1 MSHWIAAR
9 LEKALVLTGPFLFFK
24 TRIIFFFPAVLFLTI
39 TFSEIFLPPP
49 SVMAIESSKSQID
62 FLSEY
67 IALHSRTPMNS
78 IIRARISR
86 SLLGESGE
94 QNVPI
99 YLAVAVVQQES
110 GFDPDALNATSQ
122 DYGLFQVHFPFWRR
136 YFARKKEGKLLPL
149 HPEELF
155 QIPVNVHVGMMI
167 LKHDLDLEKNDLAK
181 GIGLYSGRKGEAR
194 SVYLDRIYKNEI
206 AFLVFMSLKERSRRS
221 VKSAGPVQPPLE
233 IP

>member
-1 MSHWIAAR
+1 MSHLIPTR
-9 LEKALVLTGPFLFFK
+9 LEKALTLTGPFLFFRL
-24 TRIIFFFPAVLFLTI
+24 RIILFLALLFFSSI
-39 TFSEIFLPPP
+39 FSEYIFPPA
-49 SVMAIESSKSQID
+49 SVMAQESSKSQIN
-62 FLSEY
+62 FLADY
-67 IALHSRTPMNS
+67 IALHSRTPMSSS
-78 IIRARISR
+78 IRSRISW
-86 SLLGESGE
+86 SLLGESRR

-110 GFDPDALNATSQ
+110 GFDPDALNASSQ

-136 YFARKKEGKLLPL
+136 YFARKKDGKLHPL

-206 AFLVFMSLKERSRRS
+206 AFLVFMSLKERSQRS
-221 VKSAGPVQPPLE
+221 VESVGPGEPLGE